1 MIDLLIILIIL
12 IMGTQF
18 GVALT
23 SSIIVHPILKMITRP
38 AAIEVFKPF
47 FDKTHKIVLS
57 MSIVVSILALV
68 LSIITKNWW
77 WFGISVLMHLNGP
90 YTLKYMMPTNRRLM
104 ENDVDPNSDQT
115 KKDLLNWGN
124 LHAVRT
130 IWNGLIFLAFV
141 LFLVYFV
148 K

>member
-1 MIDLLIILIIL
+1 MTDLLITLIIL

-23 SSIIVHPILKMITRP
+23 SSIIVHPILKMVSRP

-47 FDKTHKIVLS
+47 FDKTHKTVLF
-57 MSIVVSILALV
+57 MSIIVSVLALV
-68 LSIITKNWW
+68 LSILTKNWW
-77 WFGISVLMHLNGP
+77 WFGISLLMHLNGP

-104 ENDVDPNSDQT
+104 AVGVDPDSQQT

-130 IWNGLIFLAFV
+130 IWNGLIFIAFIV
-141 LFLVYFV
+141 LLVYFHS
-148 K
+148 